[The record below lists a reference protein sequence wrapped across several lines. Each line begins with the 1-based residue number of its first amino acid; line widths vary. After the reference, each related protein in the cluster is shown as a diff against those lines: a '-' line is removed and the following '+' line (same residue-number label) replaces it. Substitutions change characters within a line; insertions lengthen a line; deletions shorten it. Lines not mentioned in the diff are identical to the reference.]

1 MPAPH
6 SVGNPAEKV
15 KCNGVFGMN
24 FIDNAFS
31 ANEKSLAV
39 RAQRMEVLARNI
51 ANADTPQFKA
61 QDIDFKQVMKVAAEG
76 PVVTTNSKHLVEGP
90 DQTTDGLK
98 YRVPFNVSFDGN
110 TVELPVEQAK
120 YGQYAAEYQ
129 TTLAILESRISG
141 IRKALRGD

>member
-1 MPAPH
+1 
-6 SVGNPAEKV
+6 
-15 KCNGVFGMN
+15 MN

-51 ANADTPQFKA
+51 ANADTPHFKA

-76 PVVTTNSKHLVEGP
+76 SVVTTNGKHIVEAP
-90 DQTTDGLK
+90 DQTSDGLK
-98 YRVPFNVSFDGN
+98 FRVPFNVSFDGN

-129 TTLAILESRISG
+129 TTLSILENRISG

>member
-1 MPAPH
+1 
-6 SVGNPAEKV
+6 
-15 KCNGVFGMN
+15 MN

-31 ANEKSLAV
+31 TNEKSLAV

-51 ANADTPQFKA
+51 ANADTPHFKA
-61 QDIDFKQVMKVAAEG
+61 QDIDFKQVMKNTIEAA
-76 PVVTTNSKHLVEGP
+76 VVTTKDKHLAQAP
-90 DQTTDGLK
+90 DETGNGLK

-129 TTLAILESRISG
+129 TTLSILENRISG